1 MNAPGRATT
10 TIETLLYP
18 ADTAKVLGVSMSWLA
33 KRRLTGD
40 GPRFV
45 KIGRSVRYPE
55 SSVREYVKS
64 RMRIST
70 SEV

>member
-1 MNAPGRATT
+1 MNAPAMAT

-18 ADTAKVLGVSMSWLA
+18 ANTAKLMGVSTSWLA
-33 KRRLTGD
+33 KRRLAGD

-55 SSVREYVKS
+55 SSVREYIKS
-64 RMRIST
+64 RMRMST
-70 SEV
+70 SEL

>member
-1 MNAPGRATT
+1 MNAPARAT

-18 ADTAKVLGVSMSWLA
+18 ADTAKLMGVSMSWLA
-33 KRRLTGD
+33 KRRLAGD

-55 SSVREYVKS
+55 SSVREYIKS
-64 RMRIST
+64 RMRMST
-70 SEV
+70 SEI